1 MLTESD
7 NLFRAGGATRWAVV
21 AREGEHSMGSSSVIC
36 PKCRKPGFSW
46 GRRRCMYCANPSE
59 DFDPRIVHEFPPE
72 NDRIYLRLLADAKRI
87 EEIEPITR
95 RKGVGHV

>member
-1 MLTESD
+1 
-7 NLFRAGGATRWAVV
+7 
-21 AREGEHSMGSSSVIC
+21 MGNASVIC

-72 NDRIYLRLLADAKRI
+72 NDRIYLRLLEAAKKN
-87 EEIEPITR
+87 EEIHSPTR
-95 RKGVGHV
+95 WKGASHV